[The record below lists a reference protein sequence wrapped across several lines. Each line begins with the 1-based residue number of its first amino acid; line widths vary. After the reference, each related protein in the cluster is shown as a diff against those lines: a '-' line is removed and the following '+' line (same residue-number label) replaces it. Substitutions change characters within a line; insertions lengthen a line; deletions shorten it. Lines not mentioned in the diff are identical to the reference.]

1 VQGIY
6 ACRVR
11 SPSQPG
17 APGAP
22 VASSDTQLA
31 RTVHLLHRRR
41 GWGWTAAGGFLAF
54 LLASAVYSNRYSATG
69 SGPVAI
75 LVIMMVLAALTIIGT
90 VVAIADS
97 VLLSRR
103 SAVLR
108 WQAISLEDQHSRR
121 AHAYRYPPR
130 HGFSFLGAWVML
142 ACVLGLGVLFLPG
155 VVNGISYLSGGNS
168 VMFVPQSWQ
177 TTCSYYPSSG
187 NVCSTSTDGILE
199 TGGAGMSAT
208 WPDQVPLNH
217 PFLVREPL
225 WRWGL
230 GAALISNDRIA
241 IVAIC
246 VSLLFIGFSV
256 VVVIFFVKMV
266 RNWLLYRRQKADREP
281 ATASAG
287 SGGQPRAGQA
297 SQEPPSLTEDEA
309 RVKLRRRPRGLLATA
324 LVAGLIVGGKV
335 AIAGLIALIWPSTP
349 QAAQSQAPVPAPT
362 VSVSVNVNVNLPST
376 STTTASFGSAI
387 KLAGISSGEQ
397 VTITPV
403 RVINSATASD
413 PIFGP
418 AAGERYYTVQF
429 RFDNTGRVPYSPT
442 PALEA
447 TVIDTAGKSYIGD
460 TFITVSGCPLLS
472 DSASI
477 APGASVTGC
486 VPFDVPSAA
495 TIRDITYTLDT
506 GLGPQTGRWTV
517 AG

>member
-1 VQGIY
+1 
-6 ACRVR
+6 VR
-11 SPSQPG
+11 SPSQPA

-22 VASSDTQLA
+22 VASSDPQLV
-31 RTVHLLHRRR
+31 RTVRLLDRRR

-75 LVIMMVLAALTIIGT
+75 LVIMMVLAALTIIG
-90 VVAIADS
+90 VVVVIADS

-108 WQAISLEDQHSRR
+108 WQAVSFADQHSRR

-155 VVNGISYLSGGNS
+155 VVNGISYLSGGNR

-177 TTCSYYPSSG
+177 TTCSYS
-187 NVCSTSTDGILE
+187 CSTSTDGILQ
-199 TGGAGMSAT
+199 TGGTGMSST
-208 WPDQVPLNH
+208 WPEQVPLNH

-230 GAALISNDRIA
+230 GAALINDDKIA
-241 IVAIC
+241 VVAIC
-246 VSLLFIGFSV
+246 VSLLFIGASV
-256 VVVIFFVKMV
+256 AVVIFFVKMV
-266 RNWLLYRRQKADREP
+266 RDWLLYRRQKAAGGP
-281 ATASAG
+281 ATVPSG
-287 SGGQPRAGQA
+287 SDGQL
-297 SQEPPSLTEDEA
+297 LTEDEA

-324 LVAGLIVGGKV
+324 LVAGLIVGAKV
-335 AIAGLIALIWPSTP
+335 AIAGLIALIWPGTAP
-349 QAAQSQAPVPAPT
+349 AAQSQVPVAVPT
-362 VSVSVNVNVNLPST
+362 VSVSVNVNLPSAT
-376 STTTASFGSAI
+376 TTTASFGSAV

-397 VTITPV
+397 VTVTPV
-403 RVINSATASD
+403 RVINSATAAD
-413 PIFGP
+413 PLFGP

-429 RFDNTGRVPYSPT
+429 HFGNTGRVPYSPT

-447 TVIDTAGKSYIGD
+447 AVIDTAGKSYSGD
-460 TFITVSGCPLLS
+460 TFVTVTGCPLLS

-486 VPFDVPSAA
+486 VTFDVPSAA
-495 TIRDITYTLDT
+495 AIRDITYTLDT

-517 AG
+517 AN

>member
-1 VQGIY
+1 
-6 ACRVR
+6 VR
-11 SPSQPG
+11 SPSPPG

-54 LLASAVYSNRYSATG
+54 LLASAVYSDRYSATG

-75 LVIMMVLAALTIIGT
+75 LVIMMVLAALTIIGL
-90 VVAIADS
+90 VVAVVDS

-108 WQAISLEDQHSRR
+108 WQAISFEDQHSRR

-155 VVNGISYLSGGNS
+155 VVDGISYLSGGNR
-168 VMFVPQSWQ
+168 VLFVPQSWQ

-199 TGGAGMSAT
+199 TGGAGISAT
-208 WPDQVPLNH
+208 WPDQVPLDH

-230 GAALISNDRIA
+230 GAALINNDRIA
-241 IVAIC
+241 IVAVC
-246 VSLLFIGFSV
+246 VSLLFIGGSV

-266 RNWLLYRRQKADREP
+266 RDWLRYRRQKAAGGP
-281 ATASAG
+281 TTVSAG
-287 SGGQPRAGQA
+287 SDGQLRAEQA
-297 SQEPPSLTEDEA
+297 SQAPPSLTEDEA

-324 LVAGLIVGGKV
+324 LVAGLIVGAKV
-335 AIAGLIALIWPSTP
+335 AIAGLIALIWPSAP
-349 QAAQSQAPVPAPT
+349 AAPSQASVPVPT
-362 VSVSVNVNVNLPST
+362 VSVSVNVNLPPT

-397 VTITPV
+397 VTVTPV
-403 RVINSATASD
+403 RVINAATASD
-413 PIFGP
+413 PLFGP
-418 AAGERYYTVQF
+418 AAGERYYAVQF

-447 TVIDTAGKSYIGD
+447 TVIDTAGKSYTGD
-460 TFITVSGCPLLS
+460 TFVTVRDCPLLS

-486 VPFDVPSAA
+486 VLFDVPSAA

-506 GLGPQTGRWTV
+506 GLGPQTGRWTA

>member
-1 VQGIY
+1 M
-6 ACRVR
+6 
-11 SPSQPG
+11 
-17 APGAP
+17 
-22 VASSDTQLA
+22 ASSDTQLV
-31 RTVHLLHRRR
+31 RTVHLLYRRR
-41 GWGWTAAGGFLAF
+41 GWAWTAAGGFLAF

-75 LVIMMVLAALTIIGT
+75 LVIIMVLAALTIIG
-90 VVAIADS
+90 VVVVIVDS
-97 VLLSRR
+97 VLLRRR

-108 WQAISLEDQHSRR
+108 WQAVSFEDQHSRR
-121 AHAYRYPPR
+121 AHAYRYPPQ

-187 NVCSTSTDGILE
+187 NVCSTSTDGILQ

-208 WPDQVPLNH
+208 WPEQVPLNH

-225 WRWGL
+225 WKWGL
-230 GAALISNDRIA
+230 GAALVSNGRIA

-246 VSLLFIGFSV
+246 VSLLFIGASV

-266 RNWLLYRRQKADREP
+266 RNWLLYRREKAARGP
-281 ATASAG
+281 TTVSAG
-287 SGGQPRAGQA
+287 SDGQLRAEQA

-335 AIAGLIALIWPSTP
+335 AIAGLIALIWPSTAP
-349 QAAQSQAPVPAPT
+349 AAQSQASVPVPT
-362 VSVSVNVNVNLPST
+362 VSVSVNVNLPPT
-376 STTTASFGSAI
+376 STTTASFDSAI
-387 KLAGISSGEQ
+387 TLAGISSGEQ
-397 VTITPV
+397 MTITPV

-413 PIFGP
+413 PLFGP

-429 RFDNTGRVPYSPT
+429 HFDNTGRVPYSPT

-447 TVIDTAGKSYIGD
+447 AVIDTAGKSYSGD
-460 TFITVSGCPLLS
+460 TFVTVTGCPLLS

-486 VPFDVPSAA
+486 VLFDVPSAA
-495 TIRDITYTLDT
+495 TIREITYTLDT

-517 AG
+517 AS

>member
-1 VQGIY
+1 MV
-6 ACRVR
+6 
-11 SPSQPG
+11 
-17 APGAP
+17 
-22 VASSDTQLA
+22 SSDTQLA
-31 RTVHLLHRRR
+31 RTVHLLDRRR

-75 LVIMMVLAALTIIGT
+75 LVIMMVLAALTIIVL
-90 VVAIADS
+90 VVAIVDS
-97 VLLSRR
+97 VLLRRR

-108 WQAISLEDQHSRR
+108 WQAVSFEDQHSRR

-130 HGFSFLGAWVML
+130 HGLSFLGAWVLL

-177 TTCSYYPSSG
+177 TTCSYYSSSG

-208 WPDQVPLNH
+208 WPEQVPLNH

-225 WRWGL
+225 WKWGL

-246 VSLLFIGFSV
+246 VSLLFIGAAV

-266 RNWLLYRRQKADREP
+266 RDWLLYRTQKAPRGP
-281 ATASAG
+281 ATV
-287 SGGQPRAGQA
+287 

-324 LVAGLIVGGKV
+324 LGAGLIVGGKV
-335 AIAGLIALIWPSTP
+335 AIAGVIGLIWPSTAQP
-349 QAAQSQAPVPAPT
+349 AQSQAPVAVPS
-362 VSVSVNVNVNLPST
+362 VSVSANVNVNPPPT
-376 STTTASFGSAI
+376 STTRASFGSPV

-413 PIFGP
+413 PLFAP
-418 AAGERYYTVQF
+418 TAGERYYTVQF
-429 RFDNTGRVPYSPT
+429 RFGNTGRVAYSPT

-447 TVIDTAGKSYIGD
+447 TVIDTAGKSYSGD
-460 TFITVSGCPLLS
+460 TSVTVSGCPELS

-477 APGASVTGC
+477 APGASATGC
-486 VPFDVPSAA
+486 VLFDVPSTA
-495 TIRDITYTLDT
+495 TIKEITYTLDS
-506 GLGPQTGRWTV
+506 GLGPQTGRWGLV
-517 AG
+517 AN

>member
-1 VQGIY
+1 M
-6 ACRVR
+6 
-11 SPSQPG
+11 
-17 APGAP
+17 
-22 VASSDTQLA
+22 ASSDAQLA

-75 LVIMMVLAALTIIGT
+75 PVIMMVLAALTIIGL
-90 VVAIADS
+90 VVVIVDT
-97 VLLSRR
+97 VLLRRR

-108 WQAISLEDQHSRR
+108 WQAISFEDQHSRR

-168 VMFVPQSWQ
+168 VTFVPQSWQ

-208 WPDQVPLNH
+208 WPEQVPLNH

-225 WRWGL
+225 WKWGL
-230 GAALISNDRIA
+230 GAALINNDRIA

-246 VSLLFIGFSV
+246 VSLLFIGASV

-266 RNWLLYRRQKADREP
+266 RDWLLYRREKAARGS
-281 ATASAG
+281 TTVSAG
-287 SGGQPRAGQA
+287 SDGQLRAEQA
-297 SQEPPSLTEDEA
+297 SQEPPPLTEDEA

-335 AIAGLIALIWPSTP
+335 AIAGLIGLIWPPAT
-349 QAAQSQAPVPAPT
+349 AAQSQVSVPVPT
-362 VSVSVNVNVNLPST
+362 VSVSVNVNLPPA

-413 PIFGP
+413 SLFGP

-429 RFDNTGRVPYSPT
+429 HFDNTGRVPYSPA

-447 TVIDTAGKSYIGD
+447 TVIDAAGKSYIGD
-460 TFITVSGCPLLS
+460 TFVTVRGCPLLP

-486 VPFDVPSAA
+486 VLFDVPSAA

-517 AG
+517 AS

>member
-1 VQGIY
+1 
-6 ACRVR
+6 
-11 SPSQPG
+11 
-17 APGAP
+17 
-22 VASSDTQLA
+22 
-31 RTVHLLHRRR
+31 VHLLHRRS
-41 GWGWTAAGGFLAF
+41 GWGWTATGGFLAF
-54 LLASAVYSNRYSATG
+54 MLASAVYSNRYSATG

-75 LVIMMVLAALTIIGT
+75 LIIMMVLAALTIIGL
-90 VVAIADS
+90 VVAVVDS

-103 SAVLR
+103 SAALR
-108 WQAISLEDQHSRR
+108 WRAISFAEQHSRR
-121 AHAYRYPPR
+121 AHAYRYPPQ
-130 HGFSFLGAWVML
+130 HGLSFLTVWVML
-142 ACVLGLGVLFLPG
+142 VCMLGLGVLFLPG
-155 VVNGISYLSGGNS
+155 VVNGVSYLSGGNS
-168 VMFVPQSWQ
+168 VLFVPQSWQ
-177 TTCSYYPSSG
+177 PTCSFYYSTG
-187 NVCSTSTDGILE
+187 NVCSTSTNGILK

-217 PFLVREPL
+217 PFLIREPL

-230 GAALISNDRIA
+230 GAALIDTDKTAIIA
-241 IVAIC
+241 ICI
-246 VSLLFIGFSV
+246 SLLFIGFSV
-256 VVVIFFVKMV
+256 VIVIFFVKMV
-266 RNWLLYRRQKADREP
+266 RNWLLYRRQKAARGP
-281 ATASAG
+281 ATVPAESAG
-287 SGGQPRAGQA
+287 QTGPVQA
-297 SQEPPSLTEDEA
+297 PQEPPYLTEDEA
-309 RVKLRRRPRGLLATA
+309 RVKISHHRRGWLAGVLVVA
-324 LVAGLIVGGKV
+324 LIAGGKE
-335 AIAGLIALIWPSTP
+335 AIAETFALIWPSAP
-349 QAAQSQAPVPAPT
+349 AAQSQASIPVPT
-362 VSVSVNVNVNLPST
+362 VSVSVNVNLPPT

-413 PIFGP
+413 PLFGP

-429 RFDNTGRVPYSPT
+429 HFDNTGRVPYSPA

-486 VPFDVPSAA
+486 VLFDVPSAA
-495 TIRDITYTLDT
+495 TVRDITYTLDT

>member
-1 VQGIY
+1 M
-6 ACRVR
+6 
-11 SPSQPG
+11 
-17 APGAP
+17 
-22 VASSDTQLA
+22 
-31 RTVHLLHRRR
+31 HLLHRRR

-54 LLASAVYSNRYSATG
+54 LLASAVYSNRVSATG

-75 LVIMMVLAALTIIGT
+75 LVIMMVLAALTIIGL
-90 VVAIADS
+90 VVAIVDS
-97 VLLSRR
+97 VLLRRR
-103 SAVLR
+103 SAALR
-108 WQAISLEDQHSRR
+108 WQAISFEDQHSRR
-121 AHAYRYPPR
+121 AHAYRYPPQ
-130 HGFSFLGAWVML
+130 HGLSFLAAWVML

-155 VVNGISYLSGGNS
+155 VVNGVSYLSGGNS
-168 VMFVPQSWQ
+168 VLFVPQSWQ

-187 NVCSTSTDGILE
+187 NVCATSTDGILE

-208 WPDQVPLNH
+208 WPDQVPLDH

-230 GAALISNDRIA
+230 GAALISSDRIA
-241 IVAIC
+241 IVAIF
-246 VSLLFIGFSV
+246 VSLLFMGASV

-266 RNWLLYRRQKADREP
+266 RNWLLYRREKAARGP
-281 ATASAG
+281 ATVSAG
-287 SGGQPRAGQA
+287 SDGQLRAEQA
-297 SQEPPSLTEDEA
+297 SREPPSLTEDEA

-335 AIAGLIALIWPSTP
+335 AIVGLIGLIWPNTA
-349 QAAQSQAPVPAPT
+349 QAAQTQASGPAPT
-362 VSVSVNVNVNLPST
+362 VSVSVSVNVNLPPT

-413 PIFGP
+413 PIFAP
-418 AAGERYYTVQF
+418 PAGERYYTVQF
-429 RFDNTGRVPYSPT
+429 RFDNTGRVPYSPA

-447 TVIDTAGKSYIGD
+447 TVIDTAGKSYSGE
-460 TFITVSGCPLLS
+460 TFVTVAGCPLLP
-472 DSASI
+472 DSATI
-477 APGASVTGC
+477 APGASATGC
-486 VPFDVPSAA
+486 VLFDVPSAA
-495 TIRDITYTLDT
+495 TITDITYTLDT